1 MCVRCVAEKTSREE
15 LPESFAK
22 GDMRLGVD
30 KTTYGTLGAERV
42 PGSTKFVGSYMSPG
56 EEVSARNT
64 AASKAYYKVK
74 TAVRQESGA
83 SKRLRLRLYEGVVKP
98 TLMFNLWT
106 VPLKKAKRDRIDRAH
121 RRHLRDLLGRYY
133 KEGEPT
139 VSCQEVCLE
148 TDTTSQWS

>member
-1 MCVRCVAEKTSREE
+1 MVRW
-15 LPESFAK
+15 
-22 GDMRLGVD
+22 
-30 KTTYGTLGAERV
+30 V
-42 PGSTKFVGSYMSPG
+42 PGDLDPS
-56 EEVSARNT
+56 EEVQARIT
-64 AASKAYYKVK
+64 AANKAYYKLK
-74 TAVRQESGA
+74 TVMSQENGV
-83 SKRLRLRLYEGVVKP
+83 SKRLKMRLYDGIVKP